1 MNSLDKF
8 SVRDRCSR
16 CHFFALFF
24 GVLILFLTSCTCR
37 PEPYSILEFTGADAI
52 QNYSKSLMLVS
63 YESDS
68 LNPVAVP
75 GSKGDLFAFDE
86 YGFIYNDKSSQNKFL
101 FRTTDDI
108 LYVNDNIISLDI
120 PTNDSAIAW
129 FEKMKEMDFSALQF
143 INFKSKIKESYLPYL
158 NELAKTRPNAGISFG
173 GDFGEMT
180 ELLKIFNP
188 GIITGPAL
196 SRSDYDQLSKLT
208 NLEIL
213 MVTLDDSIFSD
224 PLPAMPELEQLFLT
238 NIDED
243 ITLTNDLLVN
253 NKQIERVI
261 IWKSGS
267 FDLAI
272 LNPLVN
278 LKELVVTGIDS
289 IENPGLINNQKNLEV
304 LSITGDNLVYDPDLI
319 KLPYLRWMAF
329 PYNVTQEEFN
339 SFIVSHPNLEM
350 IEIIG
355 NDTIRSLQP
364 LSRLR
369 NLYGLTVTDTVTDI
383 SAIKTLTNLKFLSL
397 PDDLLDDT
405 LMKAELQNSLP
416 DTRIVANEGFCL
428 GSGWLLLIIP
438 LVLILR
444 YFGRQRGER
453 LQDEVKS

>member
-1 MNSLDKF
+1 
-8 SVRDRCSR
+8 
-16 CHFFALFF
+16 
-24 GVLILFLTSCTCR
+24 
-37 PEPYSILEFTGADAI
+37 
-52 QNYSKSLMLVS
+52 
-63 YESDS
+63 
-68 LNPVAVP
+68 
-75 GSKGDLFAFDE
+75 
-86 YGFIYNDKSSQNKFL
+86 
-101 FRTTDDI
+101 
-108 LYVNDNIISLDI
+108 
-120 PTNDSAIAW
+120 
-129 FEKMKEMDFSALQF
+129 MKEMDFSALQF